1 WHMALPWD
9 GQGPIETKQR
19 DDYYAA
25 QVYPKVMQPPQV
37 IVENAD
43 EEVKILASWN
53 VKASAMAKAEKWPH
67 YMFHPRK
74 AAQLV
79 LSLAQ
84 LQGMGDG
91 WHDTPEAAIKAVSE
105 TPERLVDALGIV
117 NFGESDNT

>member
-1 WHMALPWD
+1 MPDGILNSNQIRGVDKDYRYQYREFPKALTPAEVAVTDARHEARLRSAWHMALPWD

-67 YMFHPRK
+67 YM
-74 AAQLV
+74 
-79 LSLAQ
+79 
-84 LQGMGDG
+84 
-91 WHDTPEAAIKAVSE
+91 
-105 TPERLVDALGIV
+105 
-117 NFGESDNT
+117 